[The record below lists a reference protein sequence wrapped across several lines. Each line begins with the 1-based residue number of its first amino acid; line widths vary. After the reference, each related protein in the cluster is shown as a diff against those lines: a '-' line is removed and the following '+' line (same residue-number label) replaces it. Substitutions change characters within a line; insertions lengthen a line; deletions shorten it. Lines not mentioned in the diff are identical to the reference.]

1 MKNIDKLIQNSSIVQ
16 QVSKKSS
23 LAGSKKV
30 EIPLDKIDPSPFNEG
45 LFDVKESVVKKVAES
60 IDHRGFDGAIGLYDM
75 GNGRYQLYSG
85 HIRYEAQKL
94 RGAKTIPAFIKAFP
108 ANEEEEIYDLI
119 SSNLDGRHLSPMERA
134 RALAMWED
142 KVLKDYNG
150 NINQELARRF
160 GMSQPTVKRLK
171 RLLQLIPELQEK
183 ADEEGVMYSALYKAS
198 TLSEKDQH
206 VLDDKINRFIEANGI
221 LELNKP
227 LVESYIRDIQEKSS
241 PPKPKQVRVKS
252 ARLPKACSSFITALS
267 HKEDYSEEDKDL
279 IRASLME
286 IRERVE
292 EKLKEL

>member
-1 MKNIDKLIQNSSIVQ
+1 
-16 QVSKKSS
+16 
-23 LAGSKKV
+23 
-30 EIPLDKIDPSPFNEG
+30 
-45 LFDVKESVVKKVAES
+45 
-60 IDHRGFDGAIGLYDM
+60 
-75 GNGRYQLYSG
+75 
-85 HIRYEAQKL
+85 
-94 RGAKTIPAFIKAFP
+94 
-108 ANEEEEIYDLI
+108 
-119 SSNLDGRHLSPMERA
+119 
-134 RALAMWED
+134 
-142 KVLKDYNG
+142 
-150 NINQELARRF
+150 
-160 GMSQPTVKRLK
+160 MSQPTVKRLK